1 MERLVLLLHL
11 SSGNP
16 KGSAL
21 KGSAP
26 PPELLARGE
35 GAGLLLPG
43 APKPKAWSEGGKAS
57 WRGRRRRRGERGEEG
72 QLHQVLFKEGTDEG
86 VVKMVKA
93 CFHDGADMAAA
104 VRCCDGP
111 AW

>member
-1 MERLVLLLHL
+1 MSGKDIHL

-26 PPELLARGE
+26 PPELWARGE

-57 WRGRRRRRGERGEEG
+57 
-72 QLHQVLFKEGTDEG
+72 
-86 VVKMVKA
+86 
-93 CFHDGADMAAA
+93 
-104 VRCCDGP
+104 
-111 AW
+111 